1 MRRKITIGFLT
12 SVLVIGI
19 LAVRIGPGIVER
31 GENKVAG
38 TSARTSNESAAVH
51 ASIFIADMHG
61 DTLLWQRSLLSPSD
75 RGHIDLPRLRRGG
88 VALQVFSSV
97 SQVPRG
103 INYQANAPTDSLW
116 ALAMLQLQPP
126 STWISPL
133 GRTLY
138 HARKLQDAVA
148 ASNGQLVRIQTRD
161 ELNALVAA
169 RRDRPDAAPIGVL
182 FSVEGLQNLEGNI
195 ANLDRLYDA
204 GVRMAGLAHFFDNEV
219 AGSMHGLAKGG
230 LTPLG
235 RQVVRAMEARGI
247 VIDIAHAS
255 HATVADVLAMATR
268 PVVSSHGGVRATCAE
283 NRNLTDDEIRGVAR
297 THGVIGVGVWDAA
310 VCGTEPK
317 DTARAMRHSR
327 DLVGIDTVGLGTD
340 FDGAITAGYDSSRIE
355 LITQALLDE
364 GFTHAEIAQ
373 ALGGNTLRVLREVLP
388 AAATVPRPAP

>member
-1 MRRKITIGFLT
+1 MRLKLTIGLVT
-12 SVLVIGI
+12 LVLVIGTVV
-19 LAVRIGPGIVER
+19 VRLGPGIVER
-31 GENKVAG
+31 GENKVVG
-38 TSARTSNESAAVH
+38 TSARTSSESAAVH

-317 DTARAMRHSR
+317 DTARAMRHIR